1 MFATS
6 PQFGAGVGLNATL
19 NATNLAGAASTL
31 AGDGTLKTPKG
42 GFSKKLSPPIPSG
55 KAAGLNKESIVEG
68 ADDQKSTLGGA
79 LTGGATLGIG
89 GTIVN
94 LDNIT
99 IANYCCDFGN
109 VVVGATKKKSFRF
122 TNVGHI
128 LMNFSFDKKIL
139 ANYGISI
146 EPDKVLKLP
155 PN

>member
-19 NATNLAGAASTL
+19 NAANLAGAASTL

-42 GFSKKLSPPIPSG
+42 GLGKKLSPPVPAG
-55 KAAGLNKESIVEG
+55 KAAGLNKDSALEKAE
-68 ADDQKSTLGGA
+68 DQSTGGPI
-79 LTGGATLGIG
+79 TGGATILIG

-99 IANYCCDFGN
+99 IANYSCDFGN

-122 TNVGHI
+122 TNVGHCV
-128 LMNFSFDKKIL
+128 MNFSFNKKIL
-139 ANYGISI
+139 ADYGISI
-146 EPDKVLKLP
+146 EPEKVVKLP